1 MASGESVGNL
11 WGRGR
16 ARWRWSGVCPGLPWV
31 VVLVLGMGALFH
43 PHGLLGHVYWWLISP
58 FHGVVFR
65 GMKRNI
71 AQAAE
76 TEANRTRTRPRRAH
90 PVGAPPDSVAWVGA
104 FVRPR

>member
-1 MASGESVGNL
+1 MAVKRCLPWSPL
-11 WGRGR
+11 GRGIGPGHGGAVPPAR
-16 ARWRWSGVCPGLPWV
+16 AARPR
-31 VVLVLGMGALFH
+31 VLRV
-43 PHGLLGHVYWWLISP
+43 ISP
-58 FHGVVFR
+58 LHGVVFR

-90 PVGAPPDSVAWVGA
+90 PVGAPPDSAAWVGA